1 MRFCVLCWFSVGHL
15 IAGVMA
21 KVSTGNVAAELLA
34 GGSFLVAS
42 MLQFSSSVMV
52 LDEFK
57 ENRHL

>member
-1 MRFCVLCWFSVGHL
+1 VLCWFSVGHL